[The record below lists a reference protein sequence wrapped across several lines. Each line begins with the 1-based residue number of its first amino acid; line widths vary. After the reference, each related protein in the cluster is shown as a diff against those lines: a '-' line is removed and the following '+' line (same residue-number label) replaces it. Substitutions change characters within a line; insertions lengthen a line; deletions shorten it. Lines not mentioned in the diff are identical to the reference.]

1 MTRNLFL
8 KIFFSIMFIKPRT
21 TGFSEEVYEKVTSF
35 IRSELLVSQ
44 SCYFEIH
51 EGNYLCFSLLLPG
64 LLFTFRDI
72 STIACVF

>member
-1 MTRNLFL
+1 
-8 KIFFSIMFIKPRT
+8 MFIKPQT

-44 SCYFEIH
+44 SRYFEIH
-51 EGNYLCFSLLLPG
+51 EGNYLRLPG